1 MGVTTDSTTPTTK
14 GFLICRLGAYF
25 FISSNESQSRNQPHK
40 GSSSIY
46 SEGSLMVFVSHKTRL
61 DNMQFG
67 SGLEVIVALNNI
79 ADKIHIYGWDN
90 YLDSDIRDIS
100 IIQYISYL
108 MSVPKSP
115 YYRRLK
121 LIVEKVINLVYAYR
135 IASYKKI
142 TIYSNLS
149 GIRIRKEFYFKY
161 KSFIYK

>member
-1 MGVTTDSTTPTTK
+1 
-14 GFLICRLGAYF
+14 
-25 FISSNESQSRNQPHK
+25 
-40 GSSSIY
+40 
-46 SEGSLMVFVSHKTRL
+46 MVFVSHKTRL

-79 ADKIHIYGWDN
+79 ADKINIYGWDN

-115 YYRRLK
+115 YYRLLK
-121 LIVEKVINLVYAYR
+121 LMVEKVINLVYAYR
-135 IASYKKI
+135 IASYKNS
-142 TIYSNLS
+142 TIYSNRS
-149 GIRIRKEFYFKY
+149 GVRIRKELYLKY